1 MVLSWNKN
9 SNKGCCKFMDHF
21 TLTDFKMHKTPEGR
35 LLVLIRG
42 TPNYKP
48 ILAHA
53 FPNLRMSHPFEDKYS
68 RYEWGTYID
77 TRIADESI
85 YTQIEMLLN
94 LLRTHVYIQD
104 DLTETFALDY
114 HTQLSLGGYPRTEI
128 GELVYQAKPYNRPQN
143 STNIENA
150 KKLSQFFI
158 EFIQTHP
165 SYYRAELILATPPSN
180 ATKLFNLPNYLVSII
195 SDKLGIPNGQNII
208 QKIKKTKPM
217 KDCLTPQEK
226 IENVRDAFQ
235 VLNPDLIMR
244 KNIIVVDDIYQSGF
258 TLNEISRVLFEAGA
272 SSVLGLV
279 ATKTGRDM

>member
-1 MVLSWNKN
+1 
-9 SNKGCCKFMDHF
+9 MDHF
-21 TLTDFKMHKTPEGR
+21 ILTDFEMQKTPEGR

-48 ILAHA
+48 ILAYA
-53 FPNLRMSHPFEDKYS
+53 FPNLRMSRSFEDKFS

-77 TRIADESI
+77 TRVADDSI
-85 YTQIEMLLN
+85 YTQIERLLN
-94 LLRTHVYIQD
+94 LLCTHIYIQD

-114 HTQLSLGGYPRTEI
+114 HTKLSSNGYSRTEI

-143 STNIENA
+143 PTNIDNA

-180 ATKLFNLPNYLVSII
+180 ATKLFNLPNYLVDII
-195 SDKLGIPNGQNII
+195 SNNLGITNGQNVI

-217 KDCLTPQEK
+217 KNCLTPHEK

-235 VLNPDLIMR
+235 VLNRDMIVG
-244 KNIIVVDDIYQSGF
+244 KNIILVDDIYQSGF
-258 TLNEISRVLFEAGA
+258 TLNEISRILFEAGA